1 MRETLKQKVNKFIG
15 QKFGEFVKAQIMG
28 SNKLCQAEQND
39 FCAVSCDAYT
49 IAYVKQTSPT
59 EARKMKPEILFRYE
73 IGDPN
78 CAFFLD
84 ENDKKKYKILI
95 LDHNAHVVEHF
106 YLREELFKKAPDNIA
121 TSATYS
127 AKFNTVTWWYD
138 SDPIFAAMLARD
150 K

>member
-1 MRETLKQKVNKFIG
+1 MRETLRQKVNKFIG

-28 SNKLCQAEQND
+28 SNKLCQAEQDD
-39 FCAVSCDAYT
+39 FCAVSADGFT
-49 IAYVKQTSPT
+49 VAYVKQTGPV
-59 EARKMKPEILFRYE
+59 EPRKLKNAILFRYE

-95 LDHNAHVVEHF
+95 LDHNAHVVEKF
-106 YLREELFKKAPDNIA
+106 YLRADLFKKAPDNIA

-138 SDPIFAAMLARD
+138 NDPIFAALLVID